1 VIVALRGG
9 PFGLVA
15 PKPGPATL
23 ARMSAFSHFRVQP
36 GKRLRLADIS
46 PQKTKGF
53 DGDKE
58 QGRDR
63 VQQLNNRLE
72 ELQEQLY
79 AQGKHRL
86 LVVLQAMDAGGKDG
100 TIRSVFDGV
109 NPQGVKVASFK
120 APTAK
125 ELAHDFLWRIHP
137 HAPAAGEIAI
147 WNRSHYEDVLVARV
161 HDLCNETCWRARY
174 EHIVAFENLLAGEG
188 TTILK
193 FFLHISKDEQRQ
205 RLQERIDDPKKR
217 WKWSSRDLD
226 ERARWDDY
234 QQAYE
239 DALSATSTDRAPWY
253 VVPADR
259 NWFRDLVVSEVLVE
273 ALAALDLRLPP
284 GDPGIEGLQV
294 T

>member
-1 VIVALRGG
+1 VIVARRGG

-15 PKPGPATL
+15 PKPCPATL
-23 ARMSAFSHFRVQP
+23 GRMSAFSHFRVQP

-58 QGRDR
+58 QGRAR
-63 VQQLNNRLE
+63 VQQLNDRLE

-120 APTAK
+120 APTSK

-234 QQAYE
+234 QLAYE
-239 DALSATSTDRAPWY
+239 DALSATSTEQAPWY

-273 ALAALDLRLPP
+273 ALATLDLRLPP

-294 T
+294 P

>member
-1 VIVALRGG
+1 MTTIAERL
-9 PFGLVA
+9 LV
-15 PKPGPATL
+15 P
-23 ARMSAFSHFRVQP
+23 P
-36 GKRLRLADIS
+36 GKTLQLADRD
-46 PQKTKGF
+46 PRGTPGF

-58 QGRDR
+58 AGRAR
-63 VQQLNNRLE
+63 QRQLNARLE
-72 ELQEQLY
+72 ELQEALY

-86 LVVLQAMDAGGKDG
+86 LVVLQALDAGGKDG

-109 NPQGVKVASFK
+109 NPQGVKVACFK
-120 APTAK
+120 QPTPV
-125 ELAHDFLWRIHP
+125 ELAHDFLWRVHP
-137 HAPAAGEIAI
+137 HAPACGEIAI

-161 HDLCNETCWRARY
+161 HDLCAETTWRRRY
-174 EHIVAFENLLAGEG
+174 EHIAAFERMLADEG
-188 TTILK
+188 TTIRK

-239 DALSATSTDRAPWY
+239 DALAATSSEQAPWY

-259 NWFRDLVVSEVLVE
+259 NWYRDLAVSEVLVGTLE
-273 ALAALDLRLPP
+273 AMDLRLPD
-284 GDPGIEGLQV
+284 GEPGIEGLQV